1 MSCKLEHSRP
11 DWKAYTLDEMDAPAR
26 REAETHAASC
36 PACQEEAAGLRMTLD
51 AMAVLREEELPRRIA
66 FVSDKVFEPTW
77 WQRMVQSFRQPSF
90 AAGGVI
96 AVAILIHAFVRPVAA
111 PVNPAA
117 QVDVAAVEAQVAARV
132 TQRVTQMVTSQM
144 VTSQMVTNQMVTNQ
158 MVTNQMV
165 TKEMVTKEM
174 QAEMTVVVNNAVAKA
189 VADTEKR
196 DDQRA
201 ATLLAATERRYADA
215 ADFLNRQVTHLYALN
230 TGAGVR

>member
-1 MSCKLEHSRP
+1 MSCTLENSRP
-11 DWKAYTLDEMDAPAR
+11 DWKAYTLGEMDAPAR

-66 FVSDKVFEPTW
+66 FVSDKVFEPNW
-77 WQRMVQSFRQPSF
+77 WQRITRSFLQPSF

-96 AVAILIHAFVRPVAA
+96 AVAILVHAFVRPVAA

-132 TQRVTQMVTSQM
+132 TAQIEERVSQRV
-144 VTSQMVTNQMVTNQ
+144 
-158 MVTNQMV
+158 
-165 TKEMVTKEM
+165 
-174 QAEMTVVVNNAVAKA
+174 QAQLATAVNNAIAKA

-215 ADFLNRQVTHLYALN
+215 ADFLNKQVTHLYALN